1 MTILD
6 PLTGRLIKDQ
16 TSRKKRPVGSKP
28 PGTRA
33 PTARVSQEQ
42 TFMQRRLIFTWC
54 VQ

>member
-6 PLTGRLIKDQ
+6 PLTGRLIKNQ
-16 TSRKKRPVGSKP
+16 TSWKKRPVGSKP

-42 TFMQRRLIFTWC
+42 TFMQGHLIFTWC